1 MLVVHNNLNVSVIPF
16 RENLDIKKIKGIMA
30 WRSSGLRIVVKLGGH
45 AFPLKLDAQKISKF
59 VKALKRLRKE
69 GHELIIVAGGGG
81 NARLYIDAARK
92 LGANEA
98 LCDEIGIE
106 GARLNARLLIAGLG
120 EDAYPNVPTSVEEI
134 SAAFESGKI
143 VVLGGLLPGQ
153 STDAV
158 SAIVSELFGASMLIK
173 ATDTDGIYTADPKKD
188 PTAKKLDEVSC
199 ARLRDMLLRE
209 SVGAGEFELFDP
221 VALRIL
227 GRSKIRTL
235 VIDGRDPKNIER
247 VVRGERIGSL
257 VTYP

>member
-1 MLVVHNNLNVSVIPF
+1 M
-16 RENLDIKKIKGIMA
+16 
-30 WRSSGLRIVVKLGGH
+30 RIVIKLGGH
-45 AFPLKLDAQKISKF
+45 LFPLKLNAQKISGF
-59 VKALKRLRKE
+59 VKALKKLRKE
-69 GHELIIVAGGGG
+69 GHKLIVVAGGGG

-120 EDAYPNVPTSVEEI
+120 EDAYPSVPRSVQEI
-134 SAAFESGKI
+134 GAAFEGGKI

-158 SAIVSELFGASMLIK
+158 SAIVSELLGASMLIK

-188 PTAKKLDEVSC
+188 PNAKKLDEVSC

-209 SVGAGEFELFDP
+209 PVGAGEFELFDP

-227 GRSKIRTL
+227 ERSKIRTL
-235 VIDGRDPKNIER
+235 VIDGRNPQNLEKAIK
-247 VVRGERIGSL
+247 GEKIGTI

>member
-1 MLVVHNNLNVSVIPF
+1 
-16 RENLDIKKIKGIMA
+16 
-30 WRSSGLRIVVKLGGH
+30 
-45 AFPLKLDAQKISKF
+45 LKLNAQKISRF
-59 VKALKRLRKE
+59 VKALKKLRKE
-69 GHELIIVAGGGG
+69 GYELVVVAGGGG

-120 EDAYPNVPTSVEEI
+120 EDAYPNVPRSVQEI
-134 SAAFESGKI
+134 GAAFEGGKI

-158 SAIVSELFGASMLIK
+158 SAIVSELVGASMLIK
-173 ATDTDGIYTADPKKD
+173 ATDTDGIYTADPNKD

-199 ARLRDMLLRE
+199 AKLLDMLLRE
-209 SVGAGEFELFDP
+209 PVGAGEFKLFDP

-227 GRSKIRTL
+227 ERSKIRTL
-235 VIDGRDPKNIER
+235 VIDGRNPNTIER
-247 VVRGERIGSL
+247 TVKGEKIGTL
-257 VTYP
+257 VTYR

>member
-1 MLVVHNNLNVSVIPF
+1 
-16 RENLDIKKIKGIMA
+16 
-30 WRSSGLRIVVKLGGH
+30 LRIVIKLGGH
-45 AFPLKLDAQKISKF
+45 VFPLKLDAQRISRF
-59 VKALKRLRKE
+59 VKALKKLRKE
-69 GHELIIVAGGGG
+69 GHELVVVAGGGG

-106 GARLNARLLIAGLG
+106 GARLNAHLLIAGLG
-120 EDAYPNVPTSVEEI
+120 EDAYPNIPKSIQEI
-134 SAAFESGKI
+134 CAAFESGKI

-158 SAIVSELFGASMLIK
+158 SAIVSELVGASMLIK
-173 ATDTDGIYTADPKKD
+173 ATDTDGIYTADPKKN
-188 PTAKKLDEVSC
+188 PNAKKLDEVSC
-199 ARLRDMLLRE
+199 ARLRDMLMRE

-227 GRSKIRTL
+227 ERSKIRTL
-235 VIDGRDPKNIER
+235 VIDGRTPQNIEKAIK
-247 VVRGERIGSL
+247 GEKIGTI